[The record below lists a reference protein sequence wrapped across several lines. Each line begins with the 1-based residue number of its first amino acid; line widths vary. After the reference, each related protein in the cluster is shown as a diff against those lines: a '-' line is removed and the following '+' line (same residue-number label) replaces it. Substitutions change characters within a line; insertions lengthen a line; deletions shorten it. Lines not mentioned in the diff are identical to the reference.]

1 MCGLFGVLGF
11 NGAVPEPGLAARM
24 SAAVARRG
32 PDDSGEYREGSILL
46 GHRRLA
52 IIDLSPAGHQPMA
65 DAGGRYHIVFN
76 GTIYNYP
83 ELREQLV
90 GKGYRFNS
98 HSDTEVILN
107 AYACWGEDAVA
118 RLHGMFAF
126 AIWDSEQRT
135 LFVARDRIGIKPL
148 YYALADD
155 GFYFASS
162 LQALLASGRFDT
174 AIDPVGL
181 HHQLSLHAVIPAPRT
196 LLASI
201 RKCRPAHTLTVSPD
215 GKIVER
221 RYWDL
226 VAKRPSERRSPEEWN
241 ERVHDALMQAVKKRM
256 TIADVP
262 VGVLLSGGLD
272 SSLLVALLAEAGQ
285 QDLRTYSIGFEDQ
298 PEERGNEFEFSDPV
312 AARYSSDHQ
321 KFLIPNSEV
330 LTRLPEAVAAMAE
343 PMFGQDAVAFY
354 LLAEQVSRSVK
365 VVQSGQGADEV
376 FAGYFWYAQMWA
388 AQDEPPLE
396 RFARRYVDREH
407 AEYLE
412 TVDSRYHGDDYTAAL
427 IEEYLDTEHA
437 DSFLD
442 AVLRFDVTTLI
453 VDDPVK
459 RVDNMTMAW
468 GLEARVPFLDHHLV
482 ELAASCPPE
491 LKLKHGGKGVLKE
504 IARGRIPDA
513 VIDRPKGYFPM
524 PALKYVR
531 GEFYD
536 FMKDTLDSRASRER
550 GLFDRDYIDR
560 LLAEPEAHF
569 TRLNGSKLWHSA
581 LLEYWL
587 QQHVDPVAGSA
598 GADSSA

>member
-1 MCGLFGVLGF
+1 MCGLFGALSFDEKAIDHALVQG
-11 NGAVPEPGLAARM
+11 M
-24 SAAVARRG
+24 SAEVARRG
-32 PDDSGEYREGSILL
+32 PDDQGEFYDGPVML

-52 IIDLSPAGHQPMA
+52 IIDLSPAGHQPMQ
-65 DAGGRYHIVFN
+65 DVSGRYCIVFN

-83 ELREQLV
+83 ELRADLIER
-90 GKGYRFNS
+90 GYRFHS
-98 HSDTEVILN
+98 HSDTEVIIN
-107 AYACWGEDAVA
+107 AYACWGETCVE

-126 AIWDSEQRT
+126 ALWDSVERS
-135 LFVARDRIGIKPL
+135 LFLARDRMGIKPL
-148 YYALADD
+148 YYARGEN
-155 GFYFASS
+155 GFYFASN
-162 LQALLASGRFDT
+162 LQALLATGLFSTD
-174 AIDPVGL
+174 IDPVGL

-196 LLASI
+196 LFKAL
-201 RKCRPAHTLTVSPD
+201 KKFRPAHSMAVGAD
-215 GKIVER
+215 GGMREN

-226 VAKRPSERRSPEEWN
+226 QAKRPAQPLSAAQWN
-241 ERVHDALMQAVKKRM
+241 DAIHDALMQAVKKRL

-272 SSLLVALLAEAGQ
+272 SSLLVALLAEAEA
-285 QDLRTYSIGFEDQ
+285 DIRTFSIGFEDQ
-298 PEERGNEFEFSDPV
+298 PEEKGNEFEFSDPV
-312 AARYSSDHQ
+312 AERYSNRHQ
-321 KFLIPNSEV
+321 KFMIPNGEV
-330 LTRLPEAVAAMAE
+330 LSRLPEAVMAMSE

-354 LLAEQVSRSVK
+354 LLSEQVAKSVK

-376 FAGYFWYAQMWA
+376 FAGYFWYAQMWS
-388 AQDEPPLE
+388 AQNEPPIE
-396 RFARRYVDREH
+396 RFSSRYVDREH
-407 AEYLE
+407 DEYLE
-412 TVDSRYHGDDYTAAL
+412 TVDARYHGDDYTGAL
-427 IEEYLDTEHA
+427 LEEALNTGQA

-442 AVLRFDVTTLI
+442 AVLRFDITTLI

-531 GEFYD
+531 GDFYQ
-536 FMKDTLDSRASRER
+536 FMADTLNSQRSRDR
-550 GLFDRDYIDR
+550 GLFNRAYIDR
-560 LLAEPEAHF
+560 LLDQPEQHF
-569 TRLNGSKLWHSA
+569 TRLNGSKLWHCA

-587 QQHVDPVAGSA
+587 QRHVDRY
-598 GADSSA
+598 

>member
-1 MCGLFGVLGF
+1 MCGLFGALGF
-11 NGAVPEPGLAARM
+11 GAQGFSPELVESM
-24 SAAVARRG
+24 SQRVARRG
-32 PDDSGEYREGSILL
+32 PDDRGEYFDGPLVL
-46 GHRRLA
+46 GHRRLS
-52 IIDLSPAGHQPMA
+52 IIDLSPAGHQPMQ
-65 DAGGRYHIVFN
+65 DSSGRYCIVFN

-90 GKGYRFNS
+90 SLGYRFNS
-98 HSDTEVILN
+98 HSDTEVIVN
-107 AYACWGEDAVA
+107 AYAHWGDDCVA

-126 AIWDSEQRT
+126 AIWDSKRRN
-135 LFVARDRIGIKPL
+135 LFLARDRMGIKPL
-148 YYALADD
+148 YYAHSQQ
-155 GFYFASS
+155 GFFFASNPQS
-162 LQALLASGRFDT
+162 LLATGLFST
-174 AIDPVGL
+174 EIDAFGL
-181 HHQLSLHAVIPAPRT
+181 HNQLSLHAVVPAPRT
-196 LLASI
+196 LLRSI
-201 RKCRPAHTLTVSPD
+201 RKCRPAYYMNVAAD
-215 GKIVER
+215 GKIAER
-221 RYWDL
+221 PYWSL
-226 VAKRPSERRSPEEWN
+226 QAKRPAERLSPEDWN
-241 ERVHDALMQAVKKRM
+241 RAIHDALMQAVKKRL

-272 SSLLVALLAEAGQ
+272 SSLLVALLDEAGQ
-285 QDLRTYSIGFEDQ
+285 SDIRTFSIGFEDQ

-312 AARYSSDHQ
+312 ARRYATDHQ
-321 KFLIPNSEV
+321 KFLVPNDEV
-330 LTRLPEAVAAMAE
+330 LTRLPEAVDAMAE

-354 LLAEQVSRSVK
+354 LLAEQVSKSVK

-388 AQDEPPLE
+388 AQGEDPLP
-396 RFARRYVDREH
+396 RFANRYVDRDH

-412 TVDSRYHGDDYTAAL
+412 TVTEAYRGEDHTSPL
-427 IEEYLDTEHA
+427 IEDALNSEQA

-491 LKLKHGGKGVLKE
+491 LKLKHQGKGVLKE

-524 PALKYVR
+524 PALKFVR
-531 GEFYD
+531 GDFYQ
-536 FMKDTLDSRASRER
+536 FMADILNSRASRER
-550 GLFDRDYIDR
+550 GLFERSYIDK
-560 LLAEPEAHF
+560 LLTEPESHF

-581 LLEYWL
+581 LLEFWL
-587 QQHVDPVAGSA
+587 QRHVDGI
-598 GADSSA
+598 

>member
-1 MCGLFGVLGF
+1 
-11 NGAVPEPGLAARM
+11 
-24 SAAVARRG
+24 
-32 PDDSGEYREGSILL
+32 
-46 GHRRLA
+46 
-52 IIDLSPAGHQPMA
+52 HQPMQ
-65 DAGGRYHIVFN
+65 DSSERYSIVFN

-83 ELREQLV
+83 ELRTTLV
-90 GKGYRFNS
+90 GKGYQFKS
-98 HSDTEVILN
+98 QSDTEVIIN
-107 AYACWGEDAVA
+107 AYACWGDACVE

-126 AIWDSEQRT
+126 AIWDSKQQN
-135 LFVARDRIGIKPL
+135 LFLARDRMGIKPL
-148 YYALADD
+148 YYAVLAR
-155 GFYFASS
+155 GFYFASNP
-162 LQALLASGRFDT
+162 QALLATGLFATD
-174 AIDPVGL
+174 IDPVGL

-196 LLASI
+196 LIKSI
-201 RKCRPAHTLTVSPD
+201 KKCRPAFHMKVTSGGKLTE
-215 GKIVER
+215 K
-221 RYWDL
+221 RYWSL
-226 VAKRPSERRSPEEWN
+226 MAKRPAESMSAGEWN
-241 ERVHDALMQAVKKRM
+241 QAIHDSLMQAVKKRL

-285 QDLRTYSIGFEDQ
+285 HDIRTFSIGFEDQ

-312 AARYSSDHQ
+312 AERYATDHQ
-321 KFLIPNSEV
+321 KFLIPNAEV
-330 LTRLPEAVAAMAE
+330 LTRLPEAVRAMAE

-354 LLAEQVSRSVK
+354 LLSEQVSKSVK

-376 FAGYFWYAQMWA
+376 FAGYFWYAKMA
-388 AQDEPPLE
+388 AAEGTALE
-396 RFARRYVDREH
+396 RFSIHYVDRDHDEFRD
-407 AEYLE
+407 
-412 TVDSRYHGDDYTAAL
+412 TVAPAYRGEDYTATL
-427 IEEYLDTEHA
+427 IEEHLDTDHA

-442 AVLRFDVTTLI
+442 AVLRFDVTTLV

-491 LKLKHGGKGVLKE
+491 LKLKHEGKGVLKE

-531 GEFYD
+531 GD
-536 FMKDTLDSRASRER
+536 FFQFMADTLNSQRGRDR
-550 GLFDRDYIDR
+550 GLFNRQYIDR
-560 LLAEPEAHF
+560 LLAEPEQHF

-587 QQHVDPVAGSA
+587 QQHVDAV
-598 GADSSA
+598 